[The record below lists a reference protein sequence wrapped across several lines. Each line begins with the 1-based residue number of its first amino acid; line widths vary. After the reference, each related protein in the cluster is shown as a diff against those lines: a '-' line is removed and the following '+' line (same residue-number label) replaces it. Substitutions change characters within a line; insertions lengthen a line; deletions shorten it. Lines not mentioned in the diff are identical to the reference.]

1 MRLRISPLS
10 TALTAHTHI
19 QEVESSLVALRNQKL
34 KEERDAQQKA
44 AKKSASRPLPMPHA
58 RFAPRPCSRCSIFVA
73 THSPPSVLPTLL
85 LPPTAAAKAKPQL
98 KGNIEGDLDDVRYSQ
113 EALDEYDFM

>member
-1 MRLRISPLS
+1 MSLCAPFCG
-10 TALTAHTHI
+10 AHCPHPHH
-19 QEVESSLVALRNQKL
+19 QELESSLVALRNQKL

-58 RFAPRPCSRCSIFVA
+58 LFAPRPCSRCSIFVA

-85 LPPTAAAKAKPQL
+85 LHPTAAAKAKPQL
-98 KGNIEGDLDDVRYSQ
+98 KGNIEGDLDDVRYER
-113 EALDEYDFM
+113 EALDDSYDFM